1 MRKRMRNSEGC
12 SFGLSSHNMQLA
24 LLCATHQVSE
34 VQWQPYYMCHTLM
47 HIKLFTSSV
56 LRPSLS
62 YRLSQKSPLITIFPR
77 CDLASRRPVDIT
89 SLETFRVPEG
99 KRSSV

>member
-56 LRPSLS
+56 LRPSLFIS
-62 YRLSQKSPLITIFPR
+62 AFSEVSFDY
-77 CDLASRRPVDIT
+77 DLPSM
-89 SLETFRVPEG
+89 
-99 KRSSV
+99 